1 MENFWLSVFTAKTK
15 EITRDKM
22 LYRANE
28 HSKEKW
34 VLEAREN
41 ADDQVAIGF
50 LILNL
55 IGWSFLHQSQVTS
68 RMTFVTQLK
77 TVSIAEAI
85 LYALYKAVWTKSC
98 PFK

>member
-1 MENFWLSVFTAKTK
+1 M
-15 EITRDKM
+15 
-22 LYRANE
+22 
-28 HSKEKW
+28 
-34 VLEAREN
+34 LEAREN

-85 LYALYKAVWTKSC
+85 VYALYKAVWTKSC